1 VKLPR
6 FAWWDYKKRCE
17 QVAPFFVICNFQLCI
32 AKTSTKAK
40 EKSHVLNGGR
50 EHGSEMDEGVQ
61 MANPLHFL
69 VSFRISFFMYNKKP
83 PALNGQ
89 LSQEFVKN
97 CTFANAYHRPM

>member
-1 VKLPR
+1 MGVENM
-6 FAWWDYKKRCE
+6 AKKWM
-17 QVAPFFVICNFQLCI
+17 
-32 AKTSTKAK
+32 K
-40 EKSHVLNGGR
+40 EYAYL
-50 EHGSEMDEGVQ
+50 
-61 MANPLHFL
+61 LHFL